1 MAVVGIS
8 ILVQYSFLNASISH
22 KAFVCALELK
32 KIATTTTKGEG
43 EYEQMAKRFEETKQQ
58 RIVHDLVENED
69 FKFAILITVDEGN
82 DKVSVATATNE
93 KNISE
98 GASILLSRIYEA
110 IWPRNKQPKCAN
122 KYPI

>member
-1 MAVVGIS
+1 MP
-8 ILVQYSFLNASISH
+8 
-22 KAFVCALELK
+22 
-32 KIATTTTKGEG
+32 
-43 EYEQMAKRFEETKQQ
+43 KRFEETKQQ